1 MNVCFR
7 ANYAL
12 SNVLNVYK
20 FLSAMTSPTRLGS
33 AAHIGRGSETRALGK
48 SRSNPIR
55 TVRSQDMAGVYQPD
69 HQPAAISVV
78 SR

>member
-1 MNVCFR
+1 M
-7 ANYAL
+7 Y
-12 SNVLNVYK
+12 NVLNVYTS
-20 FLSAMTSPTRLGS
+20 LSAMTSPTRLGS

>member
-1 MNVCFR
+1 
-7 ANYAL
+7 
-12 SNVLNVYK
+12 
-20 FLSAMTSPTRLGS
+20 MTSPTRLGS

>member
-1 MNVCFR
+1 M
-7 ANYAL
+7 Y
-12 SNVLNVYK
+12 NVLNVYK
-20 FLSAMTSPTRLGS
+20 SLSAMTSPTRLGS
-33 AAHIGRGSETRALGK
+33 AAHFGRGGEMRALGK

>member
-1 MNVCFR
+1 M
-7 ANYAL
+7 Y
-12 SNVLNVYK
+12 NVLIVYK
-20 FLSAMTSPTRLGS
+20 SLLAMTSPTRLGS
-33 AAHIGRGSETRALGK
+33 AANIGRGSETRALGK